1 MEWDRSETLALA
13 MYNCTQ
19 CHGLGLRAGRGNTS
33 VVCNC
38 SLRTIFR
45 ICYQRFQDCAS
56 DDKHVGSVT
65 LEYLPGKDRRVTYSR
80 KDEEYVADFCKVS
93 ARTLDPEEYRIFR
106 YYFLLGADWSLCCK
120 KLKTDRGNF
129 FHSVYR
135 IQQKLGK
142 VFRELQPYALYPL
155 DEYFHGKMHNTVPCE
170 VVPIRAS
177 RMSLSDQVPLRVPA

>member
-1 MEWDRSETLALA
+1 MH
-13 MYNCTQ
+13 NCTQ

-45 ICYQRFQDCAS
+45 ICFQRFQECAS
-56 DDKHVGSVT
+56 QDRHVGSVT

-80 KDEEYVADFCKVS
+80 KDEEYVADFCNVS
-93 ARTLDPEEYRIFR
+93 ARALDIEENRIFR
-106 YYFLLGADWSLCCK
+106 YHFLLGADWAMCCR
-120 KLKTDRGNF
+120 KLNMDRGNF

-155 DEYFHGKMHNTVPCE
+155 DEYFHGAIHSAVPSE
-170 VVPIRAS
+170 RVVPIRPGKV
-177 RMSLSDQVPLRVPA
+177 SLSDRVPLRRPA